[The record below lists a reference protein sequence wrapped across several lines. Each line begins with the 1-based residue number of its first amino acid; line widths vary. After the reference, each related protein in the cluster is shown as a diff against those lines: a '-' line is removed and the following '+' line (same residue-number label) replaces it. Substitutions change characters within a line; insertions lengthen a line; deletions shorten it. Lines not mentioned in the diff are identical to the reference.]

1 MMLRNYLIVSLRNFR
16 RNKLFSLIN
25 LVGLTIGICSSWLML
40 VYIYDELSYDRHFA
54 DHERIVRLRMQAKF
68 KDSQIDAAIIPVGV
82 GPTLKEQSPVVERV
96 AAFNKIKGQALIVD
110 EKRYPQEAIY
120 LATEDLF
127 NVLSIP
133 LLEGDPDRALVEPNS
148 IVLSESTAR
157 LIFGNSDPINQV
169 LEVPWGECKVTGIFA
184 DLPEQSHFHPSLF
197 ISIRTVEGYR
207 EYEEM
212 WNENVFYTYVLLNED
227 AESGQLRSS
236 LDQIEAEHLQ
246 PVFDEQNAKVSLDY
260 QPLTDIHLKSD
271 LDFELE
277 PNSDILYVYIFAA
290 LAAFMMLIACINY
303 MNLSTAQAS
312 ERTKEVGVRKVLGAL
327 RAHLTRQFLA
337 EAVLLTLF
345 AVLISGLAFALIL
358 PWFNE
363 IAGKNIGLAD
373 MLQPEVLA
381 GLLLSMI
388 VVALLSGTY
397 PSFFLSRIHPLQAFG
412 RSSASSP
419 SGLLLRKGL
428 VILQFAVAI
437 FTLVSTLAVYQQ
449 FSYMMNASLG
459 FEEEQVLRIRLKRG
473 ESLQFADA
481 IANEVGQLSEV
492 EHVSMSNQSPGD
504 EVKRDY
510 FSFEVEGGEST
521 QLTQWMTADHEV
533 INSLDIPLLNGRNI
547 ANKEY
552 QAKPEEDA
560 PSKDIEGREVLVNES
575 LVQQMGWTV
584 DNAIGKTVKILPMD
598 PNWEAKVVGVVK
610 DFHFSSLHDKV
621 QPLMMINFGFANE
634 VMLVKIKSQQIGQTL
649 EDITEIYRAQVG
661 NANMDYGFLDEH
673 FAAQYEADSK
683 RTQLFTIFA
692 LLTTLI
698 ACLGLLGLAS
708 FSASRRTK
716 EIGVRKVL
724 GASVPRL
731 LYLLSKDFLK
741 LVLFSLVVAIPLA
754 NYFLTDWL
762 ESFAYR
768 IDLGWWLFII
778 PAALVLLIALLTVS
792 GLTLRAARQ
801 NPVETLRYE

>member
-1 MMLRNYLIVSLRNFR
+1 MLRNYLLVSLRNFR

-40 VYIYDELSYDRHFA
+40 VYIYDELSYDRHFEN
-54 DHERIVRLRMQAKF
+54 HERIVRLDAKATF
-68 KDSQIDAAIIPVGV
+68 ENSEIHAAIIPVGV
-82 GPTLKEQSPVVERV
+82 GPALKAQSPAVERV
-96 AAFNKIKGQALIVD
+96 AAFNKIRGQSLIHED
-110 EKRYPQEAIY
+110 KRYPQEAIY

-133 LLEGDPDRALVEPNS
+133 LLKGKPDRVLAEPNS
-148 IVLSESTAR
+148 IVLSESNAQ
-157 LIFGNSDPINQV
+157 LIFGKSDPLGQT
-169 LEVPWGECKVTGIFA
+169 LETPWGDCQVTGIYA
-184 DLPEQSHFHPSLF
+184 DLPGQTHFHPNLF
-197 ISIRTVEGYR
+197 ISVRTVRGYQQ
-207 EYEEM
+207 YEEQWDEM
-212 WNENVFYTYVLLNED
+212 LFYTYVLLQED
-227 AESGQLRSS
+227 AEASQLQTS
-236 LDQIEAEHLQ
+236 LNQIVKENIQ
-246 PVFDEQNAKVSLDY
+246 PSFDAQNAQVGLSY
-260 QPLTDIHLKSD
+260 QPLDNIHLYSD

-277 PNSDILYVYIFAA
+277 ANSDILYVYIFAA

-312 ERTKEVGVRKVLGAL
+312 ERTKEVGVRKVLGAQ

-337 EAVLLTLF
+337 EAVLLTIF
-345 AVLISGLAFALIL
+345 AVMISGLCFALIL
-358 PWFNE
+358 PWFND
-363 IAGKNIGLAD
+363 IAGKSIGLTE
-373 MLQPEVLA
+373 MLQPEVLT
-381 GLLLSMI
+381 GLLLSI
-388 VVALLSGTY
+388 VLVALLSGTY

-412 RSSASSP
+412 RNSVSVS

-428 VILQFAVAI
+428 VIFQFAVAI

-473 ESLQFADA
+473 ESLQYADA
-481 IANEVGQLSEV
+481 IANEINQLSAV
-492 EHVSMSNQSPGD
+492 AHVSMSNQSPGD

-510 FSFEVEGGEST
+510 FSFEIEGGEST

-533 INSLDIPLLNGRNI
+533 IKSLGVPLLSGRNI
-547 ANKEY
+547 ADKEY
-552 QAKPEEDA
+552 QANLEEEA
-560 PSKDIEGREVLVNES
+560 PGEDVEGREVLVNES

-584 DNAIGKTVKILPMD
+584 DNAIGKTVKILPMGSD
-598 PNWEAKVVGVVK
+598 WEAKVVGVIR
-610 DFHFSSLHDKV
+610 DFHFSSLHDKI

-634 VMLVKIKSQQIGQTL
+634 VMLVKVKSQHIDRTL
-649 EDITEIYRAQVG
+649 DEISEIYQAQVG
-661 NANMDYGFLDEH
+661 NNNMDYGFLDEH

-768 IDLGWWLFII
+768 IGLGWWLFMI
-778 PAALVLLIALLTVS
+778 PAALVLLIAILTVS
-792 GLTLRAARQ
+792 GLTLRAARK